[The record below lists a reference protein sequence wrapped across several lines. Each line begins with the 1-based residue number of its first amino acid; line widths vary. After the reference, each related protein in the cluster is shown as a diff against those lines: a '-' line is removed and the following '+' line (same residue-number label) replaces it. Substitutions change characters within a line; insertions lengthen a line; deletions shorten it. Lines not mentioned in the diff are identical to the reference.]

1 MSIIEKEKT
10 IKVKHGSK
18 GERTKQ
24 HILNTA
30 IDVLATQGIKGTT
43 HRAIAKQA
51 DIQLSLTTYYFK
63 DIQELIHQA
72 FQLNSAQTIAL
83 ATITWQNAFDLLDKI
98 TAPELNKIAVKQQLC
113 DDFSSMASD
122 YLYQKITTQ
131 RNSLAVEQLLFTE
144 IQITPELR
152 TLAQQHKTALI
163 APFLR
168 LCQHFNK
175 KDPQVDADIMLT
187 ILTQLEYR
195 HLATPINDIDKAE
208 LHLVA
213 KRVISWVIG
222 VKS

>member
-1 MSIIEKEKT
+1 MSTIEKT
-10 IKVKHGSK
+10 AKVKHGSK
-18 GERTKQ
+18 GEKTKL
-24 HILNTA
+24 HILNSA
-30 IDVLATQGIKGTT
+30 ISVLAKQGIKGTT
-43 HRAIAKQA
+43 HRAIAKEA

-83 ATITWQNAFDLLDKI
+83 ASLTWKDAFELLDNISVSNLKK
-98 TAPELNKIAVKQQLC
+98 LSVKQQLC
-113 DDFSSMASD
+113 DDFSEMACN

-131 RNSLAVEQLLFTE
+131 ANSLAVEQLLFTE

-152 TLAQQHKTALI
+152 TLAQQHKAALML
-163 APFLR
+163 PFLR

-195 HLATPINDIDKAE
+195 HLAKAE
-208 LHLVA
+208 NEVNKDEIHLVV

-222 VKS
+222 VKA

>member
-1 MSIIEKEKT
+1 MSTIEKTAKA
-10 IKVKHGSK
+10 KHGSK

-24 HILNTA
+24 HILNSA
-30 IDVLATQGIKGTT
+30 ISVLAQQGIKGTT
-43 HRAIAKQA
+43 HRAIAKEA

-83 ATITWQNAFDLLDKI
+83 ATLTWQSAFDLLDNISATNLK
-98 TAPELNKIAVKQQLC
+98 KMAVKQQLR
-113 DDFSSMASD
+113 DDFSEMASN

-131 RNSLAVEQLLFTE
+131 ANSLAVEQLLFTE

-152 TLAQQHKTALI
+152 TLAHQHKAALMQ
-163 APFLR
+163 PFLR

-195 HLATPINDIDKAE
+195 HLAKTKNEINKEEI
-208 LHLVA
+208 HLVA

-222 VKS
+222 VKV